1 LRSRCDVSLAE
12 TGNERFD
19 GLDHGQ
25 PPADDLQRVNETKV
39 PKVVVLGLF
48 VSRDQIGAAK
58 PAMKRGC
65 HNHGCVI
72 AGGGRL
78 TQLAAGG
85 HAL

>member
-1 LRSRCDVSLAE
+1 MDSLLP
-12 TGNERFD
+12 TI
-19 GLDHGQ
+19 
-25 PPADDLQRVNETKV
+25 LQRVNETKV

-58 PAMKRGC
+58 PAMKRDC
-65 HNHGCVI
+65 RSYGCVV
-72 AGGGRL
+72 AGGRRR